1 MSIHYWSVLM
11 NRRAHKLKSARGLIV
26 APASVLTL
34 ALALC
39 TGTATTVAAGVD
51 GYYRMPSII
60 PGKAGAWSGGVVDAG
75 IIFVAE
81 GDLWTV
87 PATGGTATRLTT
99 HPGEETSPIVTADG
113 SLVAFI
119 AQYEGPAEVY
129 TMPLAGGLPTRRTFD
144 GAVGRG
150 LGVSG
155 WTDDGKL
162 VYSTNAYSTIPDAQ
176 LFTLD
181 LSSGSRR
188 AVELHQAADGS
199 FDANGTLFF
208 TRLPFQGSHT
218 KRYKGGTAQQIWKWD
233 GKGEAVALTKD
244 YDGTSKRPMIYKD
257 RVYFAT
263 DRDGTMNLWSMD
275 AAGKDL
281 QQHTRHSG
289 WDIIAPSMTGSVATY
304 QVGADIWIFDAQ
316 RGSETKVNI
325 SLGTDLDH
333 TREKWIRRPNEW
345 ITSVDIS
352 PSGDRAVLTARG
364 QVFVAPARQ
373 GRLVEISQLNGSR
386 SRAATF
392 LNDDTVVVL
401 TDKQAD
407 RTPSEVELWSAPAN
421 GVGQAAQLTTDAGVL
436 RWGMVVS
443 PDGKWIAHYDK
454 NQKLYVYDVESKS
467 NRKIDESKVD
477 DFQSLV
483 WSPDSRWLA
492 YVEVGENSYRRIKL
506 QRIED
511 GQTLYSTSERYDSY
525 SPAWSADGKWLYFL
539 SDRALSSTVSSPWGT
554 LQPEPFFENRS
565 KLMAVSL
572 KKGERF
578 PFQPMD
584 EIEQARKEREKKEK
598 DKKPDDKKEPAPA
611 VPPAQP
617 AEPEPNKEPVG
628 IKAQPADPVP
638 AKTPEPKKDGAKKD
652 DTKSEDAKKAKDKVK
667 VDIDADGLIQR
678 LYEVPIA
685 SGNYNSLSAAEKGL
699 FWIASYR
706 GEGKPE
712 LKGLAITNENIE
724 VKTVLADCRSYEL
737 SRDGK
742 KMLVR
747 RGETIAIIDV
757 AVAPADLAKKEINL
771 AGWNIALDPRSEWRQ
786 MFTESWRL
794 MRDYFYAPDMH
805 GINWNAL
812 RTKYEPL
819 VDRVTT
825 RQELADIMAQM
836 VGEISALH
844 HFVRPGDIRRGEDNI
859 AIATLGAVLEPAADG
874 HKVTRIYQHDPD
886 EPSQASPLSMPG
898 VDIQVG
904 DSITMIDGIPTTT
917 VADFKALLRGKAGVQ
932 VLLHVKSASGTER
945 DVIVTPISTDRD
957 SDLRYDDWEYTRRKL
972 VEEWSNGQIGY
983 VHLRAMGSENIAEW
997 AKNYFPVFHKMGLI
1011 IDVRHNRGGNIDS
1024 WILNRLI
1031 RKPWFYWSQRVG
1043 RSNNWNMQ
1051 YAFRGHMVTLC
1062 DEFTAS
1068 DGEAFSE
1075 GFRRLGLGKVIGT
1088 RTWGGEIWLS
1098 SSNTLVDRGIA
1109 TAAETGVFAP
1119 DGTWLIEGWGV
1130 EPDVVVD
1137 NLPHATFKGEDAQ
1150 LKAAVDELL
1159 KQIKDKPVDLPPI
1172 PKYPDKS
1179 HPTNK

>member
-1 MSIHYWSVLM
+1 MNQRGRIGVVLAM
-11 NRRAHKLKSARGLIV
+11 CAGTLT
-26 APASVLTL
+26 TL
-34 ALALC
+34 A
-39 TGTATTVAAGVD
+39 AGID
-51 GYYRMPSII
+51 GYYRMPCIV
-60 PGKAGAWSGGVVDAG
+60 PATAAGWSGGMAESRL
-75 IIFVAE
+75 IFVAE

-87 PATGGTATRLTT
+87 AATGGTATRLTT
-99 HPGEETSPIVTADG
+99 HAGEETSPMVTADG
-113 SLVAFI
+113 SLIAFVG
-119 AQYEGPAEVY
+119 QYEGPSEIY

-150 LGVSG
+150 LGTSG
-155 WTDDGKL
+155 WTGDGKL
-162 VYSTNAYSTIPDAQ
+162 VYSTNAYSTVPDAQ

-181 LSSGSRR
+181 LASGARR

-199 FDANGTLFF
+199 FDGEGNLFF

-233 GKGEAVALTKD
+233 GKGEATPLTKD
-244 YDGTSKRPMIYKD
+244 YDGTSKRPMVYKS

-275 AAGKDL
+275 AQGKDL
-281 QQHTRHSG
+281 KQHTKHSG
-289 WDIIAPSMTGSVATY
+289 WDIIGPSMTGPLVAY
-304 QVGADIWIFDAQ
+304 QVGADLWVYDVERA
-316 RGSETKVNI
+316 SETKVSI

-333 TREKWIRRPNEW
+333 TREKWIRRPSEW
-345 ITSVDIS
+345 ITSVEPS
-352 PSGDRAVLTARG
+352 PNADRAVITARG
-364 QVFVAPARQ
+364 QVFVAPAKQ
-373 GRLVEISQLNGSR
+373 GRLVEVSQLNGSR
-386 SRAATF
+386 CRSATF
-392 LNDDTVVVL
+392 LNDDTLLVL
-401 TDKQAD
+401 TDKQGGK
-407 RTPSEVELWSAPAN
+407 TPSEVELWTAPAN
-421 GVGQAAQLTTDAGVL
+421 GVGEAVQLTTDADVL

-454 NQKLYVYDVESKS
+454 NQKLYVYDVEKKA

-477 DFQSLV
+477 DFQGMV

-492 YVEVGENSYRRIKL
+492 YVEAGENSYRRVKL
-506 QRIED
+506 QNIESS
-511 GQTLYSTSERYDSY
+511 QILFATSERYDSY
-525 SPAWSADGKWLYFL
+525 SPAWSADGKWMYFL
-539 SDRALSSTVSSPWGT
+539 SDRSLNSSVGSPWGT
-554 LQPEPFFENRS
+554 LQPEPVFENRS
-565 KLMAVSL
+565 KLMAVAL

-598 DKKPDDKKEPAPA
+598 DKKPEEKPVDPPKPAD
-611 VPPAQP
+611 
-617 AEPEPNKEPVG
+617 PEPVKEPVG
-628 IKAQPADPVP
+628 TKTQPVP
-638 AKTPEPKKDGAKKD
+638 PTPPTQPTEPAKEPATESKKD
-652 DTKSEDAKKAKDKVK
+652 DVKKDEKSDDGKKGNKDKEKVK
-667 VDIDADGLIQR
+667 VEIDADGLMQR

-685 SGNYNSLSAAEKGL
+685 NGNYNGLSATEKGL

-706 GEGKPE
+706 GEGKQPE
-712 LKGLAITNENIE
+712 LKGLAISNENIE

-737 SRDGK
+737 SRDNK
-742 KMLVR
+742 KMLIR
-747 RGETIAIIDV
+747 KGETIAIIDT
-757 AVAPADLAKKEINL
+757 AVSPADLSKKEINL
-771 AGWNIALDPRSEWRQ
+771 AGWNITLDPRSEWRQ
-786 MFTESWRL
+786 MYTESWRL
-794 MRDYFYAPDMH
+794 MRDHFYAPDMH
-805 GINWNAL
+805 GVNWNAL
-812 RTKYEPL
+812 RAKYEPL

-836 VGEISALH
+836 IGEISALH
-844 HFVRPGDIRRGEDNI
+844 HFVRPGDVRRGEDNI
-859 AIATLGAVLEPAADG
+859 AIATLGGVTEKTADG
-874 HKVTRIYQHDPD
+874 HKVTRIYQNDPD
-886 EPSQASPLSMPG
+886 EPTQAAPLSMPG
-898 VDIQVG
+898 VDIAVG
-904 DSITMIDGIPTTT
+904 DVITMVDGISA
-917 VADFKALLRGKAGVQ
+917 VESADLKSLLRGKAGVQ
-932 VLLHVKSASGTER
+932 VLLHVKSASGAER
-945 DVIVTPISTDRD
+945 DVIVTPISADRD
-957 SDLRYDDWEYTRRKL
+957 SDLRYDDWEYTRRKK
-972 VEEWSNGQIGY
+972 VEEWSNGEIGY

-997 AKNYFPVFHKMGLI
+997 AKNYFPVFHKKGLI

-1051 YAFRGHMVTLC
+1051 YSFRGHMVTLC

-1075 GFRRLGLGKVIGT
+1075 GFKRLGLGKVIGT

-1137 NLPHATFKGEDAQ
+1137 NLPNATFKGDDAQ
-1150 LKAAVDELL
+1150 LKAGVDELL
-1159 KQIKDKPVDLPPI
+1159 KQIREKPVDLPPI